1 MQQSVSLQIR
11 SNCIFLALLLTFST
25 STTVPNYYIVNLEG
39 TPGSTE
45 AQTSYLGMVNKLQ
58 SLGIS
63 YTSTHNFTE
72 LINAASFYLEDQYV
86 DAITSLPMVSA
97 IWPMRLTSLDRT
109 PLSANSA
116 TNQTASSLT
125 RPPRALLEH
134 YYTGV
139 NFAHQAP
146 YNLTGRDIKVGVIDS
161 GIDYHHPAFGSCY
174 KTPGC
179 RIQYGYDFV
188 GDQFNGTN
196 VLQPDDDPLD
206 TCNGHGTTVTGILAG
221 YDSGTDGEETYKG
234 VAPDAILGI
243 YRALGCSG
251 LTNSVALIRAIEQA
265 YVDGM
270 QIINISV
277 ATASG
282 WDAWS
287 EAKVVQEF
295 SNRGRIVVSAAGNSG
310 LDNMWSVSSP
320 SIALGCISVGSAEMP
335 RHYSYYLDIQP
346 ESSSNASHS
355 DGQNN
360 TVQVQRSDW
369 QAQLPPLNLQNVA
382 LVRGLNDEGDD
393 FACTSLP
400 SLTDKAILVQ
410 RGTCS
415 YNVKAKNA
423 QAAGGVLLI
432 IYNNEPGTM
441 ADMDLNNTITIPAV
455 SIYQVDG
462 LVLVQNLTTSEYSSD
477 PPTLSVST
485 NPIDVAVFDN
495 YLPNSVSWFSS
506 WGPAA
511 GNHLKP
517 NLVAPGSKIYSPR
530 PLNLGTYDL
539 ASGTSMSS
547 PYVAGVAALLL
558 QQMSAIS
565 VSSGDDSNY
574 TDVFARIVHTADV
587 IRMAQN
593 GTALSVAQQGN
604 GVINALRALQT
615 AELFD
620 QLSLNAGFRNQSLS
634 SSSDSEWSYSVSVC
648 HTDQSAPSTTYQIE
662 YISALSVTAFD
673 DDNVLLPIP
682 FPGASQPTIGFDL
695 ENTTKGITVESG
707 QSCTGLTFSVD
718 ISNLPSDHF
727 WLYSG
732 YIHVYSSTNL
742 TNDSPFGLPNP
753 LAGPVS
759 SITLPLQG
767 FSIALDDLPMFS
779 NLPADQP
786 QLVHPDTN
794 DPVTPGTA
802 FSFQNL
808 DRPVIQ
814 LRVQIPLYRI
824 RIRIAKPE
832 TPNHP
837 SFTATENQLTY
848 LKKIVDGTGGG
859 TYKYTWNGSV
869 YTFLNPEKVFALFDR
884 EWVLQLLFT
893 SDGAEGAP
901 EKYWYSPTFK
911 TNRGITNS

>member
-1 MQQSVSLQIR
+1 
-11 SNCIFLALLLTFST
+11 
-25 STTVPNYYIVNLEG
+25 
-39 TPGSTE
+39 
-45 AQTSYLGMVNKLQ
+45 MVNKLQ

-320 SIALGCISVGSAEMP
+320 SIALGCISVG
-335 RHYSYYLDIQP
+335 
-346 ESSSNASHS
+346 
-355 DGQNN
+355 
-360 TVQVQRSDW
+360 
-369 QAQLPPLNLQNVA
+369 
-382 LVRGLNDEGDD
+382 
-393 FACTSLP
+393 
-400 SLTDKAILVQ
+400 
-410 RGTCS
+410 
-415 YNVKAKNA
+415 
-423 QAAGGVLLI
+423 
-432 IYNNEPGTM
+432 
-441 ADMDLNNTITIPAV
+441 
-455 SIYQVDG
+455 
-462 LVLVQNLTTSEYSSD
+462 D

-547 PYVAGVAALLL
+547 PYVA
-558 QQMSAIS
+558 
-565 VSSGDDSNY
+565 
-574 TDVFARIVHTADV
+574 
-587 IRMAQN
+587 
-593 GTALSVAQQGN
+593 
-604 GVINALRALQT
+604 
-615 AELFD
+615 
-620 QLSLNAGFRNQSLS
+620 
-634 SSSDSEWSYSVSVC
+634 
-648 HTDQSAPSTTYQIE
+648 
-662 YISALSVTAFD
+662 
-673 DDNVLLPIP
+673 
-682 FPGASQPTIGFDL
+682 
-695 ENTTKGITVESG
+695 
-707 QSCTGLTFSVD
+707 
-718 ISNLPSDHF
+718 
-727 WLYSG
+727 
-732 YIHVYSSTNL
+732 
-742 TNDSPFGLPNP
+742 
-753 LAGPVS
+753 
-759 SITLPLQG
+759 
-767 FSIALDDLPMFS
+767 
-779 NLPADQP
+779 
-786 QLVHPDTN
+786 
-794 DPVTPGTA
+794 
-802 FSFQNL
+802 
-808 DRPVIQ
+808 
-814 LRVQIPLYRI
+814 
-824 RIRIAKPE
+824 
-832 TPNHP
+832 
-837 SFTATENQLTY
+837 
-848 LKKIVDGTGGG
+848 
-859 TYKYTWNGSV
+859 
-869 YTFLNPEKVFALFDR
+869 
-884 EWVLQLLFT
+884 
-893 SDGAEGAP
+893 
-901 EKYWYSPTFK
+901 
-911 TNRGITNS
+911 